1 MISAWQ
7 DQDFEGVAK
16 LFDELWGWELEG
28 SEQEKRDISDLYIAG
43 SALASNRLRVIREN
57 GDIAA
62 YLGSVFYQMLRR
74 SRGFKIRALFVR
86 LPPSWNRACVIHLS
100 VWSPWSLTISQR
112 SQP

>member
-43 SALASNRLRVIREN
+43 SALACNRLRVIREN

-62 YLGSVFYQMLRR
+62 YLGSVFYQMPAGAGASRSERFSSGCRR
-74 SRGFKIRALFVR
+74 HGIA
-86 LPPSWNRACVIHLS
+86 PA
-100 VWSPWSLTISQR
+100 
-112 SQP
+112 